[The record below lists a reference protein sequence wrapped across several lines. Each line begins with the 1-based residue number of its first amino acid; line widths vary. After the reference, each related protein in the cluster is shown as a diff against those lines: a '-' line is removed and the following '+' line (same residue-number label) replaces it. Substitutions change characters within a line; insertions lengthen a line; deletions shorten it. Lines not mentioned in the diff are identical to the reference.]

1 MNRMP
6 AILILALSMAVAP
19 RAMAGA
25 STEKRPVDGVIALS
39 QGSKALADLKFAE
52 IKRKQLSNLITATAV
67 IEPDAHKIA
76 HVTPRIRARVLKL
89 IAEPGQQVK
98 TGDPLAVL
106 SSIELGQAK
115 AEYLKSRVLEQ
126 IAAQHLAREE
136 RLFKD
141 KIAAAKDVLEA
152 RANHEIA
159 LAQYQSSRETLR
171 LLISP
176 KELEGLR
183 WSENGQPLSDFTLT
197 APIDGTVTKRSLT
210 IGSFVSGDESVIT
223 IVDLQNV
230 WVLVNVFEP
239 DLSALQIGEP
249 ADVTVGAYPDERFN
263 GVVSY
268 IGDTVDRATRTVQA
282 RIDVPNAER
291 RLKPGMFANAAITTV
306 ERKSRVVL
314 TAPASAVYDINGQ
327 KSVFVEVSADRF
339 AVRPVTLGSAGHS
352 DVEILSGVAE
362 GEHVVSEG
370 GLALKAIFV
379 NGAAN

>member
-1 MNRMP
+1 MM
-6 AILILALSMAVAP
+6 LALLLAVAP
-19 RAMAGA
+19 PAMAGA
-25 STEKRPVDGVIALS
+25 STEKMPADGVISLG

-76 HVTPRIRARVLKL
+76 HVTSRIRARVLKL
-89 IAEPGQQVK
+89 IAEPGQEVK
-98 TGDPLAVL
+98 PGDPLAVL

-115 AEYLKSRVLEQ
+115 AEYLKARVLEQ

-159 LAQYQSSRETLR
+159 LALYQSTREALR

-176 KELEGLR
+176 KELQSLK
-183 WSENGQPLSDFTLT
+183 WSENGEPLSDFTLT
-197 APIDGTVTKRSLT
+197 APIAGTVTKRNLT
-210 IGSFVSGDESVIT
+210 IGAFVSGDESVIT
-223 IVDLQNV
+223 IIDLRNV
-230 WVLVNVFEP
+230 WVLVNVFEH
-239 DLSALQIGEP
+239 DLSTLQIGEP
-249 ADVTVGAYPDERFN
+249 AEVTVEAYPDDHFR

-282 RIDVPNAER
+282 RIDVPNPER
-291 RLKPGMFANAAITTV
+291 RLKPGMFAAAQITTT
-306 ERKSRVVL
+306 ERQSRVVL

-327 KSVFVEVSADRF
+327 KSVFVEVSSDHF
-339 AVRPVTLGSAGHS
+339 AVRPVKLGSAGHA
-352 DVEILSGVAE
+352 DIEILSGVNE

-370 GLALKAIFV
+370 GLALKAMLV
-379 NGAAN
+379 NGAAD